1 MIETI
6 ERVIHPG
13 WLTILLEDEKS
24 SKYQCYHMC
33 VSCGFTIDG
42 KVGGK
47 HALLEHTSKKHHGEA
62 FSLEIYIFRSDIHA
76 LHVYYGLEA
85 FEWRN

>member
-1 MIETI
+1 MT
-6 ERVIHPG
+6 RVIHPG
-13 WLTILLEDEKS
+13 WLTRLLEDES
-24 SKYQCYHMC
+24 SEHQC

-47 HALLEHTSKKHHGEA
+47 HALLEHTSKKHQGEV
-62 FSLEIYIFRSDIHA
+62 FNLEIYIFRSDIHA
-76 LHVYYGLEA
+76 LHVYYGLAA